1 MTDEKETVN
10 FEKSF
15 QELQAIITRLEAADL
30 PLEEA
35 LKLYEQGQKLAD
47 QCAKILEQAQLRVE
61 MLNPAKL
68 SALEE
73 ED

>member
-15 QELQAIITRLEAADL
+15 QELQTIITRLEASDL
-30 PLEEA
+30 ALEEA

-47 QCAKILEQAQLRVE
+47 QCAKILETAQLRVE
-61 MLNPAKL
+61 MLNPTKF
-68 SALEE
+68 SAT
-73 ED
+73 EDED

>member
-1 MTDEKETVN
+1 MTEKNEAFN

-15 QELQAIITRLEAADL
+15 QELQNIITRLESSDL

-35 LKLYEQGQKLAD
+35 LKLFEQGQKLAD
-47 QCAKILEQAQLRVE
+47 QCTRILEEAQLRVE
-61 MLNPAKL
+61 TLNPAKT
-68 SALEE
+68 AVD

>member
-1 MTDEKETVN
+1 MTDKTETVN

-15 QELQAIITRLEAADL
+15 QELQSIINRLEASDL

-47 QCAKILEQAQLRVE
+47 QCAQILEAAQLRVE

-68 SALEE
+68 LPE

>member
-1 MTDEKETVN
+1 MTDKTETVN

-15 QELQAIITRLEAADL
+15 QELQNIINRLEASDL

-47 QCAKILEQAQLRVE
+47 QCAKILEEAQLRVE
-61 MLNPAKL
+61 MLNPAKVL
-68 SALEE
+68 PE

>member
-1 MTDEKETVN
+1 MTEETETLN

-15 QELQAIITRLEAADL
+15 QELQTIITRLESSDL

-35 LKLYEQGQKLAD
+35 LKLYEEGQKLAD
-47 QCAKILEQAQLRVE
+47 QCAQILEKAQLRVE
-61 MLNPAKL
+61 MLNPAKPL
-68 SALEE
+68 MN

>member
-1 MTDEKETVN
+1 MTDKIETVN

-15 QELQAIITRLEAADL
+15 QELQNIIISLEASDL

-47 QCAKILEQAQLRVE
+47 QCAKILEEAQLRVE
-61 MLNPAKL
+61 MLNPAKF
-68 SALEE
+68 SVI

>member
-1 MTDEKETVN
+1 MTEKTEIMN
-10 FEKSF
+10 FELTF
-15 QELQAIITRLEAADL
+15 QQLQNIITRLESADL

-35 LKLYEQGQKLAD
+35 LTLYEQGQKLAD
-47 QCAKILEQAQLRVE
+47 QCAQILEKAQQRVE

-68 SALEE
+68 TAE

>member
-1 MTDEKETVN
+1 MTDKTETVN

-15 QELQAIITRLEAADL
+15 QELQSIINRLEASDL

-47 QCAKILEQAQLRVE
+47 QCAQILEAAQLRVE
-61 MLNPAKL
+61 MLNPTKL
-68 SALEE
+68 LPE

>member
-1 MTDEKETVN
+1 MSDQTETVN

-15 QELQAIITRLEAADL
+15 QELQNIINRLESSDL

-47 QCAKILEQAQLRVE
+47 QCAKILEEAQLRVE
-61 MLNPAKL
+61 TLNPTKTAVD
-68 SALEE
+68 EE
-73 ED
+73 

>member
-1 MTDEKETVN
+1 MTEKTETVN

-15 QELQAIITRLEAADL
+15 QELQSIINRLEASDL

-47 QCAKILEQAQLRVE
+47 QCAKILEAAQLRVE
-61 MLNPAKL
+61 MLNPAKIL
-68 SALEE
+68 PE

>member
-1 MTDEKETVN
+1 MTDERDSVN

-15 QELQAIITRLEAADL
+15 QELQTIITRLEASDL

-47 QCAKILEQAQLRVE
+47 QCAKILEAAQLRVE

-68 SALEE
+68 STA